1 MCMLILHTIITPQSR
16 AKADLDSTIFAY
28 NYRAQLAYVTT
39 FDHPHVHTYDIHNV
53 SYECCGSNLYDTI
66 CRKVMMHVSRAR

>member
-16 AKADLDSTIFAY
+16 VKADLDSTIFAY

-39 FDHPHVHTYDIHNV
+39 FDHPRAQFSLMTSTMYRTNV
-53 SYECCGSNLYDTI
+53 
-66 CRKVMMHVSRAR
+66 VSLIYTTQSVVKS